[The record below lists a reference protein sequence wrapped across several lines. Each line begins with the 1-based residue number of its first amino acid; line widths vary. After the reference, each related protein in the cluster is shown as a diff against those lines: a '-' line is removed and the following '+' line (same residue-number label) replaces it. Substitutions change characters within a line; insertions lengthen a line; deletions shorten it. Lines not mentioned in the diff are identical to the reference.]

1 LTSTPWKI
9 EPVSKSLTWI
19 VIFTVSDLGFGQP
32 TRPTHDQSAP
42 RAHAP
47 LHGPAVTF
55 PRATTRAVPAS
66 FAVSQASKQSRVAQK
81 LEQSRT
87 ASQSADAPHARATSQ
102 PFTAM
107 QLWQPAAAS
116 GGTPP

>member
-1 LTSTPWKI
+1 
-9 EPVSKSLTWI
+9 LTWI
-19 VIFTVSDLGFGQP
+19 VILTVSDVGFGQP

-42 RAHAP
+42 PAHAP
-47 LHGPAVTF
+47 VQGPAVTF
-55 PRATTRAVPAS
+55 PRATARATPAS
-66 FAVSQASKQSRVAQK
+66 LALSQASKQSQVVQT

-87 ASQSADAPHARATSQ
+87 ASQSADAPQARATSQ